1 MVSVPVW
8 PPRADVACLLLDAQ
22 RVASVSAS
30 DLFHGPSMKST
41 VKPAQDIERLFKQ
54 GKPFRTRFF
63 TIRCI
68 QTPEERD
75 QSGRV
80 AFIAGKRLGNA
91 VMRNRSR
98 RVLRELF
105 YRSDGPWEG
114 YDVAF
119 IANHRT
125 ARASMDELDAA
136 YAKVISRC
144 AGRDQ
149 HG

>member
-1 MVSVPVW
+1 
-8 PPRADVACLLLDAQ
+8 
-22 RVASVSAS
+22 
-30 DLFHGPSMKST
+30 MKGT
-41 VKPAQDIERLFKQ
+41 VKSAQDIERLFKQ

-68 QTPEERD
+68 QTPKGRD

-91 VMRNRSR
+91 VMRNRAR
-98 RVLRELF
+98 RVMREL
-105 YRSDGPWEG
+105 YHRSDGPWEG

-125 ARASMDELDAA
+125 AHASEDELDAA
-136 YAKVISRC
+136 YRQALSSCI
-144 AGRDQ
+144 GRY
-149 HG
+149 HHE